1 MPLLYEYAVI
11 HDVFDI
17 SSYSNEEEGSARLEY
32 LKDVFLQ
39 EALLRNLR
47 AGEWLTLFKN
57 NERPWHRR
65 GLELLKKMAKQNRLR
80 FAEKAL
86 TSVPVNDAD
95 WCREALASHR
105 VCPMNGIITTANVT
119 HEVDTHP
126 ILGRIDRL
134 GSSSF
139 WNCRSSSAHIARN
152 HCNYKQQL
160 QLIMN
165 CANSIMFI
173 DPHLDPS
180 IRRYNDFLSLILL
193 AKDREIL
200 PKIEIHRVIYIGS
213 GRDRQLINPTEWE
226 NCFRGAWENELSSND
241 MQVEIFVWDD
251 FHDRYLITDLIGI
264 GMGNGYDTTTNLC
277 DMTTWYR
284 MGRKERDDIQREFD
298 SANNYHELKHQ
309 FTIP

>member
-1 MPLLYEYAVI
+1 MPLLCEYFVT
-11 HDVFDI
+11 HDVFDV
-17 SSYSNEEEGSARLEY
+17 SSYTNEEEGSARLEY

-47 AGEWLTLFKN
+47 AGEWLSVFKN
-57 NERPWHRR
+57 CDRSWHRR
-65 GLELLKKMAKQNRLR
+65 GKELIKKMVKQNRLR
-80 FAEKAL
+80 LAEKVL
-86 TSVPVNDAD
+86 SLVPANDVD

-105 VCPMNGIITTANVT
+105 ACPMNGIITTAQVT
-119 HEVDTHP
+119 NEVGNNQ

-139 WNCRSSSAHIARN
+139 WNCRSVSAHITRN
-152 HCNYKQQL
+152 YSNYEQQL

-165 CANSIMFI
+165 CSNSVMFI

-180 IRRYNDFLSLILL
+180 IRRYNDVLSLILL

-200 PKIEIHRVIYIGS
+200 PKIEIHRVVYRGS
-213 GRDRQLINPTEWE
+213 GRERQLLNSIEWE
-226 NCFRGAWENELSSND
+226 SCFRRAWEKELSLND

-264 GMGNGYDTTTNLC
+264 GMGNGFDTTTNHC